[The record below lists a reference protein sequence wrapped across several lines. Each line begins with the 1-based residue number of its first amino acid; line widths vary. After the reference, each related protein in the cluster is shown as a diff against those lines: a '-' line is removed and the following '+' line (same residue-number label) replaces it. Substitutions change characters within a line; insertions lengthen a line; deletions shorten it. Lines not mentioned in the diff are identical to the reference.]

1 MPSKNDRQTR
11 RISMIIPKLGL
22 MMLFTGAAGLAQQ
35 PPPSPQRPPVPVVQ
49 APQQTPVTETE
60 RRRFEEIKSRR
71 DRGETI
77 SPEDQRFAQEVQA
90 RLDQEEASQRRR
102 MPLNDAERKRLEE
115 IRARMNRGETISPE
129 DQRFFQEMRPRISP
143 VPRVAARPLPPQK
156 PKVPAIQAP
165 RPMMAMPPAQR
176 ALPPLERALGVPGGK
191 WWTRPEMAQKLGLT
205 AEQIKKM
212 DDTFQQYRLKLIDL
226 NAAVQRE
233 ETIME
238 PLVAAE
244 QPDEAKIVAQID
256 KVAQAR
262 AELEKANARM
272 LLGIR
277 RLLTPE
283 QWNKLK
289 AEPPV
294 TPQPFRR

>member
-1 MPSKNDRQTR
+1 M
-11 RISMIIPKLGL
+11 IPKLGL
-22 MMLFTGAAGLAQQ
+22 MMLVTGTAGLAQQ
-35 PPPSPQRPPVPVVQ
+35 PPPP
-49 APQQTPVTETE
+49 PQQPKPAAVPAPRQAPVTEAE
-60 RRRFEEIKSRR
+60 RSRFEEIKARR

-77 SPEDQRFAQEVQA
+77 SPEDQRFAQEILARINQA
-90 RLDQEEASQRRR
+90 DAAQRRR
-102 MPLNDAERKRLEE
+102 MPLNDAERRRFEE

-129 DQRFFQEMRPRISP
+129 DQRFAQEMRARTNQIPRP
-143 VPRVAARPLPPQK
+143 AVAPQPARLETW
-156 PKVPAIQAP
+156 VRTIQAP
-165 RPMMAMPPAQR
+165 RPAVVVQPAQP
-176 ALPPLERALGVPGGK
+176 AKPPLERALGVPGGK

-205 AEQIKKM
+205 ADQTRKM

-226 NAAVQRE
+226 NASVQRE
-233 ETIME
+233 EIIME

-244 QPDEAKIVAQID
+244 SPDEAKIVAQID

-294 TPQPFRR
+294 TPQPIRR

>member
-1 MPSKNDRQTR
+1 M
-11 RISMIIPKLGL
+11 MIPKLGL
-22 MMLFTGAAGLAQQ
+22 MMLLIGAPGLAQQ
-35 PPPSPQRPPVPVVQ
+35 PPLPPQPPQPPAVQ
-49 APQQTPVTETE
+49 ALRQAPVTEAE
-60 RRRFEEIKSRR
+60 RKRFEEIKARY

-77 SPEDQRFAQEVQA
+77 SPEDQRFAQEIQA
-90 RLDQEEASQRRR
+90 RMNAQQRLPQVSDSERR
-102 MPLNDAERKRLEE
+102 RLEE
-115 IRARMNRGETISPE
+115 IRIRINRGETISPE
-129 DQRFFQEMRPRISP
+129 DQRFAQEMRTRTAQ
-143 VPRVAARPLPPQK
+143 VPRAVAVTQPAQPEVRAR
-156 PKVPAIQAP
+156 AIQEP
-165 RPMMAMPPAQR
+165 RMALTVQPAQP
-176 ALPPLERALGVPGGK
+176 AKPPLERALGVPGGK
-191 WWTRPEMAQKLGLT
+191 WWARPEMAQKLGLT
-205 AEQIKKM
+205 ADQTKKM

-277 RLLTPE
+277 RLLTSD

-289 AEPPV
+289 AESPA
-294 TPQPFRR
+294 TPQPIRR

>member
-1 MPSKNDRQTR
+1 M
-11 RISMIIPKLGL
+11 MIPKLGL
-22 MMLFTGAAGLAQQ
+22 MMLLAGAAGLAQQ
-35 PPPSPQRPPVPVVQ
+35 PPPPPQQPQPPAVQ
-49 APQQTPVTETE
+49 APRQAPVTEAE
-60 RRRFEEIKSRR
+60 RRRFEEIKARR

-77 SPEDQRFAQEVQA
+77 SPEDQRFAQEIMA
-90 RLDQEEASQRRR
+90 RMNQGDAAQQRR
-102 MPLNDAERKRLEE
+102 MPLNDAERRRFEE
-115 IRARMNRGETISPE
+115 IRARMNRGEMISPE
-129 DQRFFQEMRPRISP
+129 DQRFAQEMR
-143 VPRVAARPLPPQK
+143 ARTS
-156 PKVPAIQAP
+156 QAP
-165 RPMMAMPPAQR
+165 MPAVAVQPAQP
-176 ALPPLERALGVPGGK
+176 AKPPLERVLGVPGGK
-191 WWTRPEMAQKLGLT
+191 WWTRPEMAQKLSLT
-205 AEQIKKM
+205 ADQTKKM

-226 NAAVQRE
+226 NASVQRE

-244 QPDEAKIVAQID
+244 QPDEAKIIAQID

-289 AEPPV
+289 AEPPA
-294 TPQPFRR
+294 TPRAIRR

>member
-1 MPSKNDRQTR
+1 
-11 RISMIIPKLGL
+11 MIIPKLGL
-22 MMLFTGAAGLAQQ
+22 MMLLAGAAGLAQQ
-35 PPPSPQRPPVPVVQ
+35 PPPPPQQPQPPAVQ
-49 APQQTPVTETE
+49 APRQAPVTEAE
-60 RRRFEEIKSRR
+60 RSRFEEIKARH

-77 SPEDQRFAQEVQA
+77 SPEDQRFAQEIMA
-90 RLDQEEASQRRR
+90 RMNQGVAAQQRQ
-102 MPLNDAERKRLEE
+102 MPLNDDERRRLEE
-115 IRARMNRGETISPE
+115 IRARMNRGEMISPE
-129 DQRFFQEMRPRISP
+129 DQRFAQEMRARTIQAPRPAVAPQP
-143 VPRVAARPLPPQK
+143 VQQNWTR
-156 PKVPAIQAP
+156 AIQAP
-165 RPMMAMPPAQR
+165 RPAVVVQPAQP
-176 ALPPLERALGVPGGK
+176 AKPPLERALGVPGGR

-205 AEQIKKM
+205 VDQTKKM

-226 NAAVQRE
+226 NASVQRE

-294 TPQPFRR
+294 TPGAIRR

>member
-1 MPSKNDRQTR
+1 M
-11 RISMIIPKLGL
+11 MIPKLGL

-35 PPPSPQRPPVPVVQ
+35 PPPPPQQPQPPTVQ
-49 APQQTPVTETE
+49 APRQVPVTEAE
-60 RRRFEEIKSRR
+60 RSRFEEIKARR

-77 SPEDQRFAQEVQA
+77 SPEDQRFAQEIMA
-90 RLDQEEASQRRR
+90 RMNPGDAAQPRR
-102 MPLNDAERKRLEE
+102 MPLNDAERRRLEE

-129 DQRFFQEMRPRISP
+129 DQRFAQEMRARTIQVLRPA
-143 VPRVAARPLPPQK
+143 VAPQPAQQVIRARTS
-156 PKVPAIQAP
+156 QAP
-165 RPMMAMPPAQR
+165 RPAVAVQPAQP
-176 ALPPLERALGVPGGK
+176 AKPPLERVLGVPGGK

-205 AEQIKKM
+205 ADQTKKM

-226 NAAVQRE
+226 NASVQRE

-294 TPQPFRR
+294 TPRAIRR

>member
-1 MPSKNDRQTR
+1 
-11 RISMIIPKLGL
+11 MIIPKLGL
-22 MMLFTGAAGLAQQ
+22 MMLLAGAAGLAQQ
-35 PPPSPQRPPVPVVQ
+35 PPPPPQQPQPPAVQ
-49 APQQTPVTETE
+49 APRQAPVTEAE
-60 RRRFEEIKSRR
+60 RRRFEEIKARH

-77 SPEDQRFAQEVQA
+77 SPEDQRFAQEIMA
-90 RLDQEEASQRRR
+90 RMNQGDAAQQRQ
-102 MPLNDAERKRLEE
+102 MPLNDAERRRFEE

-129 DQRFFQEMRPRISP
+129 DQRFAQEMRARTIQAPRPAVARQP
-143 VPRVAARPLPPQK
+143 VQQDWTR
-156 PKVPAIQAP
+156 AIQAP
-165 RPMMAMPPAQR
+165 RPAVAVQPAQP
-176 ALPPLERALGVPGGK
+176 AKPPLERALGVPGGR

-205 AEQIKKM
+205 ADQTKKM

-226 NAAVQRE
+226 NASVQRE

-244 QPDEAKIVAQID
+244 QPDEAKIVSQID

-289 AEPPV
+289 AEPPA
-294 TPQPFRR
+294 TPRAIRR

>member
-1 MPSKNDRQTR
+1 
-11 RISMIIPKLGL
+11 MIIPKLGL
-22 MMLFTGAAGLAQQ
+22 MMLLTGAAGLAQQ
-35 PPPSPQRPPVPVVQ
+35 PPPPPQQPQPPAVQ
-49 APQQTPVTETE
+49 APRQAPVTEAE
-60 RRRFEEIKSRR
+60 RRRFEEIKVRR

-77 SPEDQRFAQEVQA
+77 SPEDQRFAQEIMA
-90 RLDQEEASQRRR
+90 RINQGDAAQQRR
-102 MPLNDAERKRLEE
+102 MPLNDAERRRFEE

-129 DQRFFQEMRPRISP
+129 DQRFAQEMRARTNQIPRLAVLFQPAQQEI
-143 VPRVAARPLPPQK
+143 RART
-156 PKVPAIQAP
+156 IQAP
-165 RPMMAMPPAQR
+165 RLAVAVQPAQP
-176 ALPPLERALGVPGGK
+176 AKPPLERALGVPGGK

-205 AEQIKKM
+205 ADQTKKM
-212 DDTFQQYRLKLIDL
+212 DDTFQQFRLKLIDL
-226 NAAVQRE
+226 NASVQRE

-289 AEPPV
+289 AEPPA
-294 TPQPFRR
+294 TPRAIRR